1 MNYIERQDRTVN
13 GKLKGRFYTMP
24 NGQKLYLEHTSG
36 EKTRLF
42 DVKNNA
48 WVLTTQ
54 AIREAEHRGCTAIG
68 ILHRVGKKKHVYLT
82 NIQDYLNE
90 PSEAHW
96 VSGKEPMR
104 RLAKIHFKVNTTLS
118 SDYIENCLKIR

>member
-36 EKTRLF
+36 EKTRAF
-42 DVKNNA
+42 SPKHNA

-54 AIREAEHRGCTAIG
+54 TIREAEHRGCTAIG
-68 ILHRVGKKKHVYLT
+68 ILHKIGKKKYTYIT
-82 NIQDYLNE
+82 NIQDYLNA

-104 RLAKIHFKVNTTLS
+104 RLAKSYFQVDSTRS
-118 SDYIENCLKIR
+118 SEYIENRLKIR